1 MAEGSERTTC
11 TFCVVIQISGRS
23 RASSMG
29 NAEKKV
35 KPSHPINLTRQIR
48 VVPLESSPVRQNELD
63 LDDTADALDPDSASR
78 VGRAVGDR
86 RVVRSSFT

>member
-1 MAEGSERTTC
+1 VYPLRRDSDLR
-11 TFCVVIQISGRS
+11 QISGVLDGKCREES
-23 RASSMG
+23 EAFSS
-29 NAEKKV
+29 
-35 KPSHPINLTRQIR
+35 INLTRQIR

>member
-63 LDDTADALDPDSASR
+63 LDEADALDPDSASR